1 MSKKYK
7 VKKDK
12 DGDKSPGMSR
22 KELTRI
28 EGDIKVQEEVNKLL
42 REEADGLKE
51 RHEALQLQHQSVES
65 QFQAL
70 QCEYDKL
77 QLEYDSLKAHH
88 DALNSKCIGLG
99 LEHNEL
105 LDQHRSLVKDHH
117 ALQEQHRLMV
127 KLAQLKGAKV
137 DELRNL
143 AKGWLEPSKIPN
155 LSDQLQGYHHM
166 AEHCANA
173 ILDILNPGRMKS

>member
-28 EGDIKVQEEVNKLL
+28 EGDIKVQEEINKLL

-137 DELRNL
+137 DELRRL
-143 AKGWLEPSKIPN
+143 AEGWKS
-155 LSDQLQGYHHM
+155 Q
-166 AEHCANA
+166 AANDPRLASLNKRECGQA
-173 ILDILNPGRMKS
+173 ILAILNPTRYQEPDSVS